1 MAHGSA
7 SAYSCSAR
15 DCGAAQ
21 GRLFG
26 GTTRS

>member
-1 MAHGSA
+1 MARGSA
-7 SAYSCSAR
+7 SAYFCDAR
-15 DCGAAQ
+15 GFGAAQ